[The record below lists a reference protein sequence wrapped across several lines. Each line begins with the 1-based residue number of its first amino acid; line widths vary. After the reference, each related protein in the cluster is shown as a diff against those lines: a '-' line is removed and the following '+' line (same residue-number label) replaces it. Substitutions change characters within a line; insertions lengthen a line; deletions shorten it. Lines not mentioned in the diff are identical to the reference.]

1 MRRVGE
7 ITETVGG
14 LNRNARALS
23 PKYAGTFLVKRPEGS
38 FIARAPLHGHPKHI
52 AILSSDPLR
61 SALWHRIAGELG
73 TTDPDRIWAEYRN
86 RYQEASA

>member
-1 MRRVGE
+1 VEGMLKSGD
-7 ITETVGG
+7 
-14 LNRNARALS
+14 
-23 PKYAGTFLVKRPEGS
+23 GTFLVKRPEGS

-52 AILSSDPLR
+52 AVLSSDPLR

-73 TTDPDRIWAEYRN
+73 TTDPDCIWAEYRN